1 MTNSRN
7 IAVIGAVAG
16 LITSYFILSLVYFP
30 NYFITQSEISKPK
43 PMPVI
48 IYANTSTYPI
58 KQEESFRISIAATN
72 KGDNADVQTV
82 SVSFPNSTSLISRD
96 SAENKGNN
104 TVATIL
110 EQNFTESPIFIG
122 IGEQIGSN
130 YSGGEQTATA
140 TYPLVQ
146 FYSRPWQSNYTY
158 HSVLEIEPPSNFTGR
173 FTMYVKSV
181 ALPHTIELSHYPY
194 LGAQDIQHEFVDV
207 YYVDVRR
214 TLDLN

>member
-1 MTNSRN
+1 MNNPRN
-7 IAVIGAVAG
+7 ITVYIVAVAG
-16 LITSYFILSLVYFP
+16 LITSYFILSFVFFP
-30 NYFITQSEISKPK
+30 NFFLSQSEISKPK

-48 IYANTSTYPI
+48 ISANTSTPAI
-58 KQEESFRISIAATN
+58 EQGESFRISIAATN

-104 TVATIL
+104 TIATIL
-110 EQNFTESPIFIG
+110 EQNFTQSTIFIAV
-122 IGEQIGSN
+122 GEQVGSN
-130 YSGGEQTATA
+130 YSGGEQTTTA

-158 HSVLEIEPPSNFTGR
+158 QLLLEIEPPSNFAGR
-173 FTMYVKSV
+173 LMMFVKSV
-181 ALPHTIELSHYPY
+181 ALPHTTESSHYPY
-194 LGAQDIQHEFVDV
+194 VGVQDNQQEFVDV

-214 TLDLN
+214 T